1 MIASVEIRRYRDDDV
16 LQVGGVHAASRH
28 AAYAGLVAPESL
40 ARVTPQTQAEAW
52 RRRLTEGPYPWSML
66 VVVHP
71 DDRRVAGFVLGS
83 GPGPVATLHAIHV
96 LPELHGSGAGQLLH
110 NDIVAEFRAWSC
122 STAQLWVLEGNA
134 RAGVLPTQWLGA
146 RRRARHQRH
155 RRRAGAQ
162 RAVPATT
169 SMRVFAEA
177 HSQRGHSS
185 R

>member
-134 RAGVLPTQWLGA
+134 RARRSTDAMAGRPT
-146 RRRARHQRH
+146 
-155 RRRAGAQ
+155 AGET
-162 RAVPATT
+162 PTT
-169 SMRVFAEA
+169 SAARWCPSCGTGYHFDARV
-177 HSQRGHSS
+177 RGSP
-185 R
+185 